1 MWLRMS
7 SCGLFISTRLSATVT
22 IAVPLSAIAALI
34 SALEANFPVPSRSLD
49 GKLLPAITK
58 SFIFQFLLFL

>member
-1 MWLRMS
+1 
-7 SCGLFISTRLSATVT
+7 LSATVT